1 MKLDYYYAPRTCALV
16 SYVNLTEAGAEF
28 DVHVIDWAT
37 GQRFSPEYLKINP
50 KHKVPALVIDGKPLT
65 ENAAI
70 SVWINQNY
78 PDAKILPSDPMDYA
92 KAISVQAWCASGIHP
107 HLSRINSPHKFAGEG
122 SEDDVKR
129 LGAEFIHENLAVGDD
144 MLAGREY
151 FFDHYTG
158 ADAHFFWCCRRA
170 TQLGP
175 QLDDYPNVTAHFNR
189 MLERD
194 SVKKVLAYEAEV
206 LAERAK
212 AS

>member
-16 SYVNLTEAGAEF
+16 TYVNLTEAGAVF
-28 DVHVIDWAT
+28 TVHPMSFA
-37 GQRFSPEYLKINP
+37 GQARFEPEYLKINP

-65 ENAAI
+65 ENLAM
-70 SVWINQNY
+70 SVWIHQNF
-78 PDAKILPSDPMDYA
+78 PDAKILPSDPWDYA
-92 KAISVQAWCASGIHP
+92 KALSVHAWCASGIHQ
-107 HLSRINSPHKFAGEG
+107 HLSRINSPQKFAAE
-122 SEDDVKR
+122 SSKDEVIR
-129 LGAEFIHENLAVGDD
+129 LASDFIHENLAVGDD

-170 TQLGP
+170 TQLSP

-194 SVKKVLAYEAEV
+194 SVKKVLAFEAEV
-206 LAERAK
+206 LEEFAK

>member
-28 DVHVIDWAT
+28 DVHIIDWAT

-107 HLSRINSPHKFAGEG
+107 HLSRINSPDKFGGEN
-122 SEDDVKR
+122 SKEDVQR
-129 LGAEFIHENLAVGDD
+129 LAADFIHENLAVGDD
-144 MLAGREY
+144 MLAGQEY